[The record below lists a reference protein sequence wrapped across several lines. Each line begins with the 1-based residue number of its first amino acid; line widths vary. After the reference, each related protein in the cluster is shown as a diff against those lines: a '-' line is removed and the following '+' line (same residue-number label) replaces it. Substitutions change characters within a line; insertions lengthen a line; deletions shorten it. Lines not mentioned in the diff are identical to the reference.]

1 VSAPEVSV
9 ILPYRDA
16 APTLEEAITSVLSES
31 AVALELIAVDDGSSD
46 DGPAYVE
53 SLARR
58 DARVRSIRSEPR
70 GIVHALNLGVDSAGA
85 PLLARM
91 DADDVSLPDRIARE
105 VAMLRAD
112 TSLGAVGC
120 FVEAFP
126 AERVEEGLARYVA
139 WQNAIVTPED
149 HARELFV
156 ESPLCHP
163 SVTMRRDAVREV
175 GGYRHGPFPEDY
187 DLWLRLDA
195 AGYGLA
201 KMASLGLRWRHS
213 PGRLTFRDPRC
224 SPEAFRR
231 CKAPFLGA
239 RIEAA
244 GRALV
249 IWGAGKE
256 GRRLARELEP
266 HGIRPARFIDI
277 DPRKIGRTARGRAID
292 DPSTIDAAR
301 DFVVAAVASRG
312 ARDLIRDALT
322 EKGFVEG
329 RDFVCAA

>member
-16 APTLEEAITSVLSES
+16 APTLEQAITSVLAET
-31 AVALELIAVDDGSSD
+31 AVELELVAVDDGSSD
-46 DGPAYVE
+46 DGASYVE
-53 SLARR
+53 ALAAR
-58 DARVRSIRSEPR
+58 DARVRSFRSEPR
-70 GIVHALNLGVDSAGA
+70 GIVSALNIGLEAARA

-91 DADDVSLPDRIARE
+91 DADDVSLPGRISRE

-112 TSLGAVGC
+112 VSLGAVGC
-120 FVEAFP
+120 LVEAFP
-126 AERVEEGLARYVA
+126 AELVEEGLTRYVA
-139 WQNAIVTPED
+139 WQNAILTPED

-163 SVTMRRDAVREV
+163 SVTMRGDAVLAV

-187 DLWLRLDA
+187 DLWLRLTA

-201 KMASLGLRWRHS
+201 KEPSLGLRWRHS
-213 PGRLTFRDPRC
+213 SARLTFRDPRC

-231 CKAPFLGA
+231 CKAPFLA
-239 RIEAA
+239 VRIRDA

-266 HGIRPARFIDI
+266 HDVRPDRFIDI
-277 DPRKIGRTARGRAID
+277 DPRKIGRT
-292 DPSTIDAAR
+292 AR

-312 ARDLIRDALT
+312 ARDLIRRALADK
-322 EKGFVEG
+322 EFVEG